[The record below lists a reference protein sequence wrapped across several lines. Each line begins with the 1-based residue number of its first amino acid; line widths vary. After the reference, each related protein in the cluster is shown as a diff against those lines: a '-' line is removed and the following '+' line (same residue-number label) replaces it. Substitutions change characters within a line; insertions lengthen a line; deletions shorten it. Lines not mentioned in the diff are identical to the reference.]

1 MTFLTG
7 SRWTS
12 LVIASVVLPS
22 ISMANRA
29 FACLSARNVSWPGS
43 DTCSGSEPCPYRTA
57 GIRPAR
63 RVRRA
68 APLPKS
74 VRVVATSLTSDTGT
88 PDEDDDRWGPAC
100 WWPRRGTQD
109 GHAEASCPVD
119 HGAGGPVR
127 SAELPQP

>member
-1 MTFLTG
+1 MTFLTD

-88 PDEDDDRWGPAC
+88 PDEDDDRWGLL
-100 WWPRRGTQD
+100 
-109 GHAEASCPVD
+109 
-119 HGAGGPVR
+119 AGGLDAGRRTGTRRRPAQ
-127 SAELPQP
+127 SITELV